1 MTNDRSRPLCDAR
14 PDHTLGSEVDLD
26 HQPRHVRFVPIVLKN
41 SILGSVWVI
50 NQAAD
55 SEREEKHL
63 AGRWLSGWDWD

>member
-1 MTNDRSRPLCDAR
+1 VAAADVS
-14 PDHTLGSEVDLD
+14 SW
-26 HQPRHVRFVPIVLKN
+26 QIVLKN
-41 SILGSVWVI
+41 SMLGSVWVI

>member
-1 MTNDRSRPLCDAR
+1 MGIPTRSRSCPTSA
-14 PDHTLGSEVDLD
+14 LGQKGDRG

-63 AGRWLSGWDWD
+63 AGRWL